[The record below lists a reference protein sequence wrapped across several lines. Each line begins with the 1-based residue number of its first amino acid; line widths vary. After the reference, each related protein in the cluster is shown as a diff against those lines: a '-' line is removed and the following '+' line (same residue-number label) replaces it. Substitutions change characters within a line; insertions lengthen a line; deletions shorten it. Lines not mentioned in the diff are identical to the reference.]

1 MARTIAEIKA
11 QIAEAFISQDAI
23 RAGYGLQSKQPFE
36 KVFSPVSVESL
47 MFYVVASCVWLVEKM
62 FDNHKEEV
70 DARIEAL
77 RPHTLRWY
85 VSKTLAYMKDKDLVM
100 TNGVVS
106 ADHYDTTGMTDAE
119 IEAAQIVKYAVAT
132 EDNTHVTI
140 KVATRGNNGQPKP
153 LDEKDVAG
161 LKYYLSQ
168 IKDAG
173 VAVRV
178 RNDPADDMRVELLVL
193 YDPAVLTAE
202 QVVEADGTVTAPD
215 ANGYSKIKLTKGGT
229 DVIEK
234 AVSDVISKL
243 PFNGEYRNSD
253 LMAVLQSIEG
263 VRVADIV
270 NVEVAVGGSGV
281 YSKVLGYRR
290 PDSGYYSLNKLTVKG
305 RAYQIV
311 E

>member
-11 QIAEAFISQDAI
+11 QIAETFISQDAI

-62 FDNHKEEV
+62 FDSHKEEI

-100 TNGVVS
+100 TNGIVS
-106 ADHYDTTGMTDAE
+106 ADYYDTTGMTDAE
-119 IEAAQIVKYAVAT
+119 IEKAQVVKYAVAT

-140 KVATRGNNGQPKP
+140 KVATRGNNGQPTP
-153 LDEKDVAG
+153 LEERDLAG

-193 YDPAVLTAE
+193 YDPAVLT
-202 QVVEADGTVTAPD
+202 VETKGAPD
-215 ANGYSKIKLTKGGT
+215 ANGYSEIKLTKDGT
-229 DVIEK
+229 DVIK
-234 AVSDVISKL
+234 AAVSDVISHL

-253 LMAVLQSIEG
+253 LMAALQGIEG

-270 NVEVAVGGSGV
+270 NVEVAVGGSGA
-281 YSKVLGYRR
+281 YNKVLGYRR
-290 PDSGYYSLNKLTVKG
+290 PDSGYYALKSLTVKG